1 MNGFR
6 GCITIIS
13 IILISTQIGV
23 IVGGDSVVS
32 VDDNEVLEAGSF
44 EDSSLWS
51 ISSTSGFSQ
60 NSAQYSMGM
69 VADEELSFTHDR
81 PENFDEIISWSSSS
95 PTSSNYSTG
104 NPDGYYT
111 WSRGPNIT
119 LEGFEF
125 DGMSSLVLANISL
138 VIHFEIPD
146 VLYSDTVRIILGGVG
161 SEKLVKTYTR
171 TLSGVYK
178 MNNPLVIPLD
188 DQAQWTWQ
196 LAEGAYITIDYVSQG
211 GGSDDSEVRVDA
223 VGIKARY
230 LQPWYSFENVKATH
244 ELNGHGMPVLDF
256 GPYDGDINGL
266 VAESCGLTN
275 DGGSPGIWEF
285 TVTAPYGQE
294 LGRIHIFGDG
304 NFTIEAMP
312 EGQTSME
319 NWETYG
325 NGDLLDQRDVTNSIR
340 LTIYD
345 GCISL
350 ARVDVNDPQLVVS
363 GTISGDVTG
372 LSQAGSSIKFALGS
386 FLINSVPINL
396 GEFEFSLPIGHALPT
411 ESSSAEF
418 GIASRFQWASDG
430 SSETVVVHIDS
441 ASISG
446 GYTIEWDRDPECIS
460 MNDIYLEED
469 GGSVLI
475 PLSVTCTDDIT
486 DPSNLVVEATS
497 SAQEIVYVYSEGSS
511 LVIQPMPE
519 SFGESTVSVVIIDE
533 GGNEWRDS
541 FKVDVSEIEDPPRL
555 EGLPMSVYVEIGESA
570 ELEIKIIDPDTEN
583 LMISTSRSWAVY
595 SEGILTMSPVETGV
609 HSVEI
614 VVSDGNSQYS
624 QMIDVVVTSKPDLVV
639 ETISVSNPDTGGSGL
654 RDGEVGTILSYV
666 RNEGMGDAGGV
677 EVRCYLDDALV
688 GTSTI
693 PLVTPGG
700 LEEVQCDAV
709 FQGPGIQLVRVEVD
723 NSGSILETDEGN
735 NVKELEVTVGTNSQS
750 PSEED
755 ESNRNAIILASSIG
769 VMMICLAFLRVGPGR
784 VKKPYNRS
792 RK

>member
-230 LQPWYSFENVKATH
+230 LQPWYSFENVKATD

-312 EGQTSME
+312 EGQTSTE

-460 MNDIYLEED
+460 MNDIDLEED

>member
-460 MNDIYLEED
+460 MNDIDLEED

-595 SEGILTMSPVETGV
+595 SEGILTMSPVEAGV

>member
-460 MNDIYLEED
+460 MNDIDLEED

-555 EGLPMSVYVEIGESA
+555 EGLPMSVYVEIGDSA

>member
-460 MNDIYLEED
+460 MNDIDLEED

-555 EGLPMSVYVEIGESA
+555 EGLPMSEYVEIGEPA
-570 ELEIKIIDPDTEN
+570 ELEIEIIDPDTEN

>member
-1 MNGFR
+1 
-6 GCITIIS
+6 
-13 IILISTQIGV
+13 
-23 IVGGDSVVS
+23 
-32 VDDNEVLEAGSF
+32 
-44 EDSSLWS
+44 
-51 ISSTSGFSQ
+51 
-60 NSAQYSMGM
+60 
-69 VADEELSFTHDR
+69 
-81 PENFDEIISWSSSS
+81 
-95 PTSSNYSTG
+95 
-104 NPDGYYT
+104 
-111 WSRGPNIT
+111 
-119 LEGFEF
+119 
-125 DGMSSLVLANISL
+125 
-138 VIHFEIPD
+138 
-146 VLYSDTVRIILGGVG
+146 
-161 SEKLVKTYTR
+161 
-171 TLSGVYK
+171 
-178 MNNPLVIPLD
+178 
-188 DQAQWTWQ
+188 
-196 LAEGAYITIDYVSQG
+196 
-211 GGSDDSEVRVDA
+211 
-223 VGIKARY
+223 
-230 LQPWYSFENVKATH
+230 
-244 ELNGHGMPVLDF
+244 
-256 GPYDGDINGL
+256 
-266 VAESCGLTN
+266 
-275 DGGSPGIWEF
+275 
-285 TVTAPYGQE
+285 
-294 LGRIHIFGDG
+294 
-304 NFTIEAMP
+304 
-312 EGQTSME
+312 ME

-460 MNDIYLEED
+460 MNDIDLEED

-570 ELEIKIIDPDTEN
+570 ELEIEIIDPDTEN

-595 SEGILTMSPVETGV
+595 TEGILTMSPVETGV

>member
-95 PTSSNYSTG
+95 PSSSNYSTG

-460 MNDIYLEED
+460 MNDIDLEED

-595 SEGILTMSPVETGV
+595 SEGILTMSPVEAGV

>member
-171 TLSGVYK
+171 TLSGIYK
-178 MNNPLVIPLD
+178 MNNPLVISLD
-188 DQAQWTWQ
+188 DKAQWTWQ

-460 MNDIYLEED
+460 MNDIDLEED

>member
-460 MNDIYLEED
+460 MNDIDLEED

-654 RDGEVGTILSYV
+654 RDGEVGTILSFV

>member
-95 PTSSNYSTG
+95 PSSSNYSTG

-285 TVTAPYGQE
+285 TVTVPYGQE

-460 MNDIYLEED
+460 MNDIDLEED

-654 RDGEVGTILSYV
+654 RDGEVGTIFSYV

>member
-23 IVGGDSVVS
+23 IVGGDSVLS

-188 DQAQWTWQ
+188 DQVQWTWQ

-285 TVTAPYGQE
+285 TVTVPYGQE

-460 MNDIYLEED
+460 MNDIDLEED

-570 ELEIKIIDPDTEN
+570 ELEIEIIDPDTEN